1 MLLIK
6 LYGIIAKKQEQAEK
20 IHSREPKYEV
30 NKKCRIL
37 NKTELF
43 EDKMTPQY
51 SNKIYTITKVN
62 QNSVILDNTIKKKK
76 SEILLINDEVQNMT
90 PDDHIQA
97 VKENNTI
104 RNKTIRAGVDEGNII
119 NTIRPKRNP
128 TRFL

>member
-1 MLLIK
+1 MSA
-6 LYGIIAKKQEQAEK
+6 G
-20 IHSREPKYEV
+20 
-30 NKKCRIL
+30 IL

-76 SEILLINDEVQNMT
+76 SEILLINNEVQNMT
-90 PDDHIQA
+90 PDVHIQA

-119 NTIRPKRNP
+119 NTIRPKRTP